1 MKYTTPIFIISLI
14 FFLSC
19 KSDHSNQSTST
30 QDTTELDENEL
41 TRISM
46 LMDPAPATY
55 QDEQVN
61 KLILYAMDHN
71 WPVHKTSSGL
81 LYWTKKK
88 GNDAVIDQDDTVM
101 VRYRGSLLNG
111 QVFDQSP
118 VSGEPVN
125 FKVSDVIPAWQ
136 EALSLIGEDG
146 EIIILAHSDLGYK
159 SQQIA
164 NVIPAYSPLIF
175 EIELIAIQK

>member
-1 MKYTTPIFIISLI
+1 MKYTTSLLVISLI
-14 FFLSC
+14 FLLSC
-19 KSDHSNQSTST
+19 KSDHNSKSSQE
-30 QDTTELDENEL
+30 TTELDEKEL

-46 LMDPAPATY
+46 LMDPAPRTY
-55 QDEQVN
+55 QNEQVN
-61 KLILYAMDHN
+61 NLIQYALDRN

-81 LYWTKKK
+81 LYWTKRM
-88 GNDAVIDQDDTVM
+88 GNDNRIHRDDIVL
-101 VRYRGSLLNG
+101 VRYKGSLLNG

-118 VSGEPVN
+118 VSGEPVR
-125 FKVSDVIPAWQ
+125 FKISDVIPAWQ

-175 EIELIAIQK
+175 EIELIDIQ